1 MDRKLDKKEWIEPCN
16 ENCSFCFLNYADA
29 LGKNYLFRNLSPT
42 EIGNI
47 IKNIHHQVKKYNK
60 GNLIAGNGD
69 VCSNLMII
77 VKGSVVGEMLDFQ
90 GKILRIEKLDAPNT
104 IASAFMFGENNKIP
118 VDIIA
123 LEETKLLLIPKQ
135 DLMDLF
141 SKNEIVLKNYLDIIS
156 NRTQHL
162 SKQIR
167 LLGLQSIRGK
177 IAHYLLEQV
186 RIEGTTDLKINNTQ
200 NELASMFGVSRPS
213 LARVIRELHN
223 DKIINASGKRITI
236 LDKPAL
242 SAFLR

>member
-1 MDRKLDKKEWIEPCN
+1 MERNFDKKEWIEPCN

-29 LGKNYLFRNLSPT
+29 LGKNYLFRNLSP
-42 EIGNI
+42 EKIGSI
-47 IKNIHHQVKKYNK
+47 IRDIHHQVKKYNK
-60 GNLIAGNGD
+60 GDLIVSSGE
-69 VCSNLMII
+69 VCSSLMII

-104 IASAFMFGENNKIP
+104 IASAFMFGENNKFP

-123 LEETKLLLIPKQ
+123 LEETKLLLVSKH

-141 SKNEIVLKNYLDIIS
+141 RKNEIVLKNYLDIIS

-186 RIEGTTDLKINNTQ
+186 RVEGTTDLKIKNTQ

-213 LARVIRELHN
+213 LARVMRELHN
-223 DKIINASGKRITI
+223 DKIIHAAGKKITI

-242 SAFLR
+242 SALLR